1 MRAGAVRAGGGPG
14 PGPGAGAG
22 AGGVAGA
29 GANGL
34 IGRRVVAGLAGGAG
48 GGCRVKALVRDVGAA
63 SRLFGGRRGVQVV
76 GPEGWSEA
84 VAEGDC
90 RAVVNLCGEPVATR
104 WDPAARKGILE
115 SRIDSTKI
123 LVDAI
128 NACPEAKRPEV
139 LVNASAIGFY
149 GTSTTGRFDEA
160 SSPGDDFLARVCVDW
175 EAEAA
180 KVDPAVRLVTLRTG
194 LVLDRE
200 GGVLGKMV
208 PAFQMFAGG
217 AMGSGEQWCSWVH
230 HEDVVGI
237 VKLAIES
244 PEAKGPINAV
254 SPQPVTNAQ
263 FSEALG
269 RALGRPSWL
278 PVPDFA
284 LKAALG
290 DGAALVLEGQRVLP
304 KKAQDLGYRFRYA
317 DVQEAVRAAV

>member
-1 MRAGAVRAGGGPG
+1 M
-14 PGPGAGAG
+14 
-22 AGGVAGA
+22 
-29 GANGL
+29 
-34 IGRRVVAGLAGGAG
+34 
-48 GGCRVKALVRDVGAA
+48 KALVRDVGAA
-63 SRLFGGRRGVQVV
+63 QRLFGGRLGVQVV

-84 VAEGDC
+84 VADGDC

-104 WDPAARKGILE
+104 WDAAARKGILE
-115 SRIDSTKI
+115 SRIGSTKL

-128 NACPEAKRPEV
+128 NQAKKRPEV

-160 SSPGDDFLARVCVDW
+160 SSPGDDFLARVCVEW

-194 LVLDRE
+194 LVLDSE

-237 VKLAIES
+237 LKLAIES
-244 PEAKGPINAV
+244 PEAQGPINAV
-254 SPQPVTNAQ
+254 SPRPVTNAQ

-290 DGAALVLEGQRVLP
+290 EGATLVLEGQRVLP
-304 KKAQDLGYRFRYA
+304 KKAQDLGYRFRYV
-317 DVQEAVRAAV
+317 DVGEAVRAAV